1 MIVIHFCIKLKDK
14 PGQNFVRNKTY
25 RTRALPVALLDLL
38 KKPVQNLGQISIPP
52 SIKPVQIQTQLIIF
66 FNMANKICLDR
77 VEIFI

>member
-14 PGQNFVRNKTY
+14 PGQNFVRMK
-25 RTRALPVALLDLL
+25 TRALPIALLDLL

-66 FNMANKICLDR
+66 FNMANKICLDT